1 MHTNPFFQCVITVK
15 NANKVFYA
23 FYNIVNPSVY
33 FILGVIQHE
42 SVTFQ
47 VQKQPHLTR
56 GYLIG
61 QENLIGLEFV

>member
-1 MHTNPFFQCVITVK
+1 MCEHIK

-23 FYNIVNPSVY
+23 FYNIVKNSVC

-42 SVTFQ
+42 AVTFQ
-47 VQKQPHLTR
+47 VQKQPRLTR

-61 QENLIGLEFV
+61 QDNLNSL